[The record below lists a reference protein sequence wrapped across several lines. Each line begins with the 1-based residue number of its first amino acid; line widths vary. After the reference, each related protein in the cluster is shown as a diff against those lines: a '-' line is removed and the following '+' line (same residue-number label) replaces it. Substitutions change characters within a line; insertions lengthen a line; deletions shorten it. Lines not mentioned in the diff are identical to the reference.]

1 VVKGGALHIVR
12 RRADALATAMIEEQ
26 SLRGRV
32 GVVLVQDGIFAD
44 MPASAEVYVN
54 DEDVKARGVE
64 TVHRRVGYDEIAR
77 FVVDASTVMVW

>member
-1 VVKGGALHIVR
+1 MLHIVR

-26 SLRGRV
+26 SRRGRV

-54 DEDVKARGVE
+54 DEDVRARGVE
-64 TVHRRVGYDEIAR
+64 TVHHRVGYDEIAR

>member
-1 VVKGGALHIVR
+1 MLHIVR

-26 SLRGRV
+26 SRRGRV

-44 MPASAEVYVN
+44 MPASAEVCVN
-54 DEDVKARGVE
+54 DEDVSARGVE